1 MHSNRTVGR
10 PKLEHRPLELLTA
23 AANVFARKGFDA
35 GSVRDIASAAN
46 VQPSSLYHFFGSKE
60 MLFEEV
66 YMEGVRRIKTSVE
79 TAVVTQGRPWDKLEV
94 AAAAHLT
101 SLLEDDFFSV
111 VVAETIPKGT
121 SELNKRLIVHRN
133 DYEKMFIAFIDRLPN
148 LTNDNKIYLRFAL
161 FGALNATVNWYQP
174 GKDSPEE
181 IARRIVGL
189 FRVQLDT

>member
-1 MHSNRTVGR
+1 MLSNRTVGR
-10 PKLEHRPLELLTA
+10 PRLEHRRLELLNA

-60 MLFEEV
+60 TLFEEV

-79 TAVVTQGRPWDKLEV
+79 TAVVTQGRPWDKLEA

-121 SELNKRLIVHRN
+121 SELNIRLIVHRN

-148 LTNDNKIYLRFAL
+148 LTNDNKKYLRFAL